1 MTETRLRFP
10 PSPTGYLHIGGART
24 ALFNWLYAR
33 KTGGKLILRIE
44 DTDAERSTQA
54 SIQGI
59 LDGLNWLGIDWD
71 EGPYFQT
78 DFSADHLAA
87 ANRMLAE
94 GNAYK
99 CFCTKEDLDARKD
112 AAMAAKQEVGYDS
125 SCRHLT
131 PEQVREKEAAGLP
144 FVIRF
149 KVPERSGML
158 GYDDKVLGRIEQNY
172 SEIEDFVIVRSNGKP
187 LYLLCN
193 VVDDIRDRITHVVR
207 GQDHMTNTLRQVLLY
222 EALAAPLP
230 VFAHMP
236 LTLDLKKAKISKR
249 SHGEIVAVHFYK
261 EHGFIPW
268 ALSNFL
274 VLLGWSPGNDQEFF
288 SRQELIEA
296 FTLERINKSNS
307 IFNYRKGD
315 EKFFTDP
322 KAIAINEHYLRTM
335 DITEI
340 GEMARVVLEREGLW
354 DDAYDGEKKEW
365 YLRTLDLIRDRFH
378 TLNDFATLGRAYF
391 ADDFTI
397 ETKPLEKNLLKF
409 PELKTWLPELAERYQ
424 SLAHFTAEETERVAK
439 EMAEEKGVKP
449 GVIVNGMRTVVTGQ
463 LAGPSMYEILMTLG
477 RDKVVERLR
486 NVDRF
491 FLRGTTA

>member
-24 ALFNWLYAR
+24 ALYNWLYTK

-44 DTDAERSTQA
+44 DTDADRSTKE

-78 DFSADHLAA
+78 EFSKDHEEAA
-87 ANRMLAE
+87 AKLLAE
-94 GNAYK
+94 QKAYK
-99 CFCTKEDLDARKD
+99 CFCTKEELDSKRE
-112 AAMAAKQEVGYDS
+112 AAQAAKQNFGYDGT
-125 SCRHLT
+125 CRNLT
-131 PEQVREKEAAGLP
+131 TEERAEKEAAGLP

-149 KVPERSGML
+149 KVPERDEILS
-158 GYDDKVLGRIEQNY
+158 YDDKILGRIETHY
-172 SEIEDFVIVRSNGKP
+172 KEIEDFVIVRSNGKP

-193 VVDDIRDRITHVVR
+193 VVDDIRDRITHIIR
-207 GQDHMTNTLRQVLLY
+207 GQDHMTNTGRQVLLY
-222 EALAAPLP
+222 EALGAPLP

-274 VLLGWSPGNDQEFF
+274 VLLGWSAGDDKEIY
-288 SRQELIEA
+288 SKEELIEA
-296 FTLERINKSNS
+296 FSLERINKSNS
-307 IFNYRKGD
+307 IFNYQKGNA
-315 EKFFTDP
+315 KFFTDP
-322 KAIAINEHYLRTM
+322 KAIAMNEHYLRSM
-335 DITEI
+335 DIAEI
-340 GEMARVVLEREGLW
+340 GSMVAKVLKKEQLW

-365 YLRTLDLIRDRFH
+365 YLNTLALIRDRFH

-391 ADDFTI
+391 SDDYTV
-397 ETKPLEKNLLKF
+397 EAKPLKKNILKH
-409 PELKTWLPELAERYQ
+409 PNLQEWLPMLADRYEQLSDFSMEESERLARELAEE
-424 SLAHFTAEETERVAK
+424 LEI
-439 EMAEEKGVKP
+439 KP
-449 GVIVNGMRTVVTGQ
+449 GIIINGMRTVVTGQ
-463 LAGPSMYEILMTLG
+463 LAGPSMFDILLALG
-477 RDKVVERLR
+477 QDKVVARLR
-486 NVDRF
+486 DIKK
-491 FLRGTTA
+491 LYADSE